1 MQLGERHLRLV
12 ETITLFSDDSCRK
25 KQIRSHLFMDAG
37 VSPPAHQLITRVLQ
51 TLSEVHAVYTFQ

>member
-51 TLSEVHAVYTFQ
+51 YII